1 MNLCVQGHRY
11 TIKIIIFVGNNRLG
25 IEDLAGCL
33 AKPDTF
39 DEPDHPAENKCGN
52 PHPTSIANL

>member
-1 MNLCVQGHRY
+1 MCKGIYYSINNI
-11 TIKIIIFVGNNRLG
+11 TFVGNNRLG

-52 PHPTSIANL
+52 PHPTFIANL